1 MEKAARKK
9 ILFVDDEVTILEIAT
24 EHFQNQGYDVL
35 TAKNGREAV
44 RLLEKADQ
52 GIDCCF
58 TDINMPEMD
67 GLELAEYLRKFDN
80 TIPVVIMTG
89 YPSLDNTL
97 QTLKNG
103 VVDFLVK
110 PVNLEQMTL
119 CLQRVLRERELFIKN
134 LLLNKE
140 LESKK
145 RLEGLNRELV
155 YKVEE
160 LRVVNRIMTEL
171 MSLSTGSEVLRHI
184 TEMATQITQA
194 TRAVFYA
201 VSESFDAPFKLAE
214 YDRRVEG
221 NPLNPTGR
229 EEIQHI
235 SLDSLLNGVIEE
247 IAADA
252 APLMIDGN
260 SRQSLPAPIHSLM
273 GIPLKI
279 REKVFGVLIA
289 VISGETSS
297 FTKKDMYYMTFMIHQ
312 AAYLVENLALYEN
325 IYENLFSTLSAL
337 VKTVEARDAYTKEH
351 SNRVKDTA
359 VVMAKAYGC
368 SKEEID
374 VLDFAGRLHDIGK
387 IGIRDDIL
395 LKPGRLTGPEYEKIK
410 EHPLIGESIIGQMG
424 LWDREKKIVRHHHEW
439 FDGSGYPDGL
449 KGDEI
454 PLLSRILS
462 VADAYDAM
470 VSDRAYRKEMPEDK
484 VIDIMQSGKSVHF
497 DPRIVDLFLSLRAE
511 GRFEKTYRPVARSI
525 CKGMEEDNGRMVEMN
540 SGQFACLT
548 HKI

>member
-1 MEKAARKK
+1 MIEMDVQKT
-9 ILFVDDEVTILEIAT
+9 ILFVDDEETILEIAS
-24 EHFQNQGYDVL
+24 EHFQNIGYRVL

-44 RLLEKADQ
+44 RTFEESNHV
-52 GIDCCF
+52 IHCCF

-67 GLELAEYLRKFDN
+67 GLELAEYLRTHDN

-110 PVNLEQMTL
+110 PVNLEQMTI

-140 LESKK
+140 LESKR
-145 RLEGLNRELV
+145 RLEELNRELV
-155 YKVEE
+155 LKVEE
-160 LRVVNRIMTEL
+160 LRVLNRIMTEL
-171 MSLSTGSEVLRHI
+171 MSLNTGSEVLNHI
-184 TEMATQITQA
+184 AEMATVITPA
-194 TRAVFYA
+194 SHSVFFA
-201 VSESFDAPFKLAE
+201 VSESFNTPFELTGAVRSSDE
-214 YDRRVEG
+214 NSANRSVEG
-221 NPLNPTGR
+221 KK
-229 EEIQHI
+229 EDEIKNEI
-235 SLDSLLNGVIEE
+235 FDSALSNLVRDVAVDETPMLIVENDNLGLSDKI
-247 IAADA
+247 
-252 APLMIDGN
+252 
-260 SRQSLPAPIHSLM
+260 QSLM

-289 VISGETSS
+289 VSTVENQLFSE
-297 FTKKDMYYMTFMIHQ
+297 KDLYYMTFMTQQ

-351 SNRVKDTA
+351 SSRVKDTA
-359 VVMAKAYGC
+359 IIIAKAFGC
-368 SKEEID
+368 SKEDVD

-395 LKPGRLTGPEYEKIK
+395 LKPGRLTDAEYQKIK
-410 EHPLIGESIIGQMG
+410 EHPLIGESIIGQLG

-449 KGDEI
+449 KRDDI
-454 PLLSRILS
+454 PLLARILS

-470 VSDRAYRKEMPEDK
+470 VSDRAYRKEMSQNE
-484 VIDIMQSGKSVHF
+484 VLEIIRSGKDVQF
-497 DPRIVDLFLSLRAE
+497 DPLIVNLFLSLQSE
-511 GRFEKTYRPVARSI
+511 GKFKRIYRSP
-525 CKGMEEDNGRMVEMN
+525 E
-540 SGQFACLT
+540 
-548 HKI
+548 

>member
-1 MEKAARKK
+1 MEMEPRKT
-9 ILFVDDEVTILEIAT
+9 ILFVDDEETILEIAA
-24 EHFQNQGYDVL
+24 EHFQNQGYHVL

-44 RLLEKADQ
+44 KTLEKAGQ
-52 GIDCCF
+52 EISCCF

-67 GLELAEYLRKFDN
+67 GLELAEYLRNFDN

-145 RLEGLNRELV
+145 RLERLNRELV

-171 MSLSTGSEVLRHI
+171 MSLNTGSEVLNRI
-184 TEMATQITQA
+184 TEMATQITPA
-194 TRAVFYA
+194 DRAVFYA
-201 VSESFDAPFKLAE
+201 VSESFDTPRELTG
-214 YDRRVEG
+214 YDRRDRDDPGQPAGKGVLLPASF
-221 NPLNPTGR
+221 NP
-229 EEIQHI
+229 
-235 SLDSLLNGVIEE
+235 SLTNIIKE
-247 IAADA
+247 IARDA
-252 APLMIDGN
+252 FPLMIDGN
-260 SRQSLPAPIHSLM
+260 ARSNLPESVRSLL

-279 REKVFGVLIA
+279 RDKVFGVLITLITEGNA
-289 VISGETSS
+289 A
-297 FTKKDMYYMTFMIHQ
+297 FTQKDMYYMTFMIHQ

-351 SNRVKDTA
+351 SSRVRDTA
-359 VVMAKAYGC
+359 IIMAKADGC
-368 SKEEID
+368 SPDEID

-395 LKPGRLTGPEYEKIK
+395 LKTGRLTAVEYEKIK
-410 EHPLIGESIIGQMG
+410 EHPLIGESIIGQLG

-439 FDGSGYPDGL
+439 FDGAGYPDGL

-454 PLLSRILS
+454 PLLCRLLS

-470 VSDRAYRKEMPEDK
+470 VSDRAYRKGMPEK
-484 VIDIMQSGKSVHF
+484 EVLEIIRSGKNVQF
-497 DPRIVDLFLSLRAE
+497 DPHFVDLFLSLHAE
-511 GRFEKTYRPVARSI
+511 GRFEKIYRPVT
-525 CKGMEEDNGRMVEMN
+525 KMPM
-540 SGQFACLT
+540 
-548 HKI
+548 

>member
-1 MEKAARKK
+1 MIEMDVQKT
-9 ILFVDDEVTILEIAT
+9 ILFVDDEEAILEIAS
-24 EHFQNQGYDVL
+24 EHLQNQGYQVL

-44 RLLEKADQ
+44 KTFEDVNHA
-52 GIDCCF
+52 IDCCF

-67 GLELAEYLRKFDN
+67 GLELAEYLRNYDN

-134 LLLNKE
+134 ILLNKE
-140 LESKK
+140 LESKR
-145 RLEGLNRELV
+145 RLEELNRELV
-155 YKVEE
+155 LKVEE
-160 LRVVNRIMTEL
+160 LRVLNRIMTEL
-171 MSLSTGSEVLRHI
+171 MTLNTGSEVLYHI
-184 TEMATQITQA
+184 AEMAILITPA
-194 TRAVFYA
+194 NRSIFYA
-201 VSESFDAPFKLAE
+201 VSELFNTPFELTSAVRNNNEKLDNQLPEGESQYEIFDSALSDLIK
-214 YDRRVEG
+214 
-221 NPLNPTGR
+221 
-229 EEIQHI
+229 
-235 SLDSLLNGVIEE
+235 E
-247 IAADA
+247 IAIDET
-252 APLMIDGN
+252 PLLMAENTIPGLSDK
-260 SRQSLPAPIHSLM
+260 ICSLM

-289 VISGETSS
+289 VTTTESQP
-297 FTKKDMYYMTFMIHQ
+297 FTEKDLYYMSFMIQQ

-351 SNRVKDTA
+351 SSRVKDMAIIT
-359 VVMAKAYGC
+359 AKAYGC
-368 SKEEID
+368 SKEEVD

-395 LKPGRLTGPEYEKIK
+395 LKPGRLTDTEYEKIK
-410 EHPLIGESIIGQMG
+410 QHPLIGESIIGQLG

-439 FDGSGYPDGL
+439 FDGKGYPDGL
-449 KGDEI
+449 QGDEI

-462 VADAYDAM
+462 VSDAYDAM
-470 VSDRAYRKEMPEDK
+470 VSDRAYRKEMLKSE
-484 VIDIMQSGKSVHF
+484 VIEVMRSARGIQF
-497 DPRIVDLFLSLRAE
+497 DPRIVDLFLSLQAE
-511 GRFEKTYRPVARSI
+511 GRFEQIYRL
-525 CKGMEEDNGRMVEMN
+525 ME
-540 SGQFACLT
+540 
-548 HKI
+548 

>member
-1 MEKAARKK
+1 MNGYTMIEKQAPKT
-9 ILFVDDEVTILEIAT
+9 ILFVDDEETILEIAS
-24 EHFQNQGYDVL
+24 EHFQNLGYQVL

-44 RLLEKADQ
+44 RTFEEANHI
-52 GIDCCF
+52 IDCCF

-67 GLELAEYLRKFDN
+67 GLELAEYLRTHDN

-110 PVNLEQMTL
+110 PVNLEQMTI

-134 LLLNKE
+134 ILLNKE
-140 LESKK
+140 LESKR
-145 RLEGLNRELV
+145 RLEELNRELV
-155 YKVEE
+155 LKVDE
-160 LRVVNRIMTEL
+160 LRVLNRIMTEL
-171 MSLSTGSEVLRHI
+171 MSLNTGSEVLYHI
-184 TEMATQITQA
+184 AEMATLITPA
-194 TRAVFYA
+194 SRAVFYA
-201 VSESFDAPFKLAE
+201 VSESFNTPFELTSAVRSNTENLENPSVKNE
-214 YDRRVEG
+214 MEVE
-221 NPLNPTGR
+221 
-229 EEIQHI
+229 EKHEIF
-235 SLDSLLNGVIEE
+235 DSALSDLIKE
-247 IAADA
+247 IATDEM
-252 APLMIDGN
+252 PLLIVENTNHDL
-260 SRQSLPAPIHSLM
+260 SDKIYSLM

-289 VISGETSS
+289 VTITEHHS
-297 FTKKDMYYMTFMIHQ
+297 FTEKDLYYMSFMIQQ

-337 VKTVEARDAYTKEH
+337 VKTVEARDVYTKEH
-351 SNRVKDTA
+351 SSRVKDTA
-359 VVMAKAYGC
+359 IIIAKAYGC

-395 LKPGRLTGPEYEKIK
+395 LKSGPLTDAEYEKIK
-410 EHPLIGESIIGQMG
+410 KHPEIGESIIGQLG

-449 KGDEI
+449 QGDEI
-454 PLLSRILS
+454 PLLARILS

-470 VSDRAYRKEMPEDK
+470 VSVRAYRNGMPSKEVLE
-484 VIDIMQSGKSVHF
+484 IIRSGKDVQF
-497 DPRIVDLFLSLRAE
+497 DPHIVELFLSLQEE
-511 GRFEKTYRPVARSI
+511 GRFEQIYRSQ
-525 CKGMEEDNGRMVEMN
+525 E
-540 SGQFACLT
+540 
-548 HKI
+548 